1 MVAQKV
7 GAVFLLHWPR
17 LGKGFYGF
25 LKEFGLGQKTCE
37 LQQG

>member
-25 LKEFGLGQKTCE
+25 LKEFGLGPE
-37 LQQG
+37 NL